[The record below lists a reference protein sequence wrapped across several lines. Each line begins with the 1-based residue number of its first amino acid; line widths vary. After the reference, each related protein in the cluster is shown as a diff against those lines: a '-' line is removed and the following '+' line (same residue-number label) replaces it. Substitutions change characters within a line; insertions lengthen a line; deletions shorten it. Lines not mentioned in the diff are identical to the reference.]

1 MSERR
6 LDALKL
12 DNFKPLR
19 DVVFETLRE
28 AIIKGVLKPGERLME
43 NQLAENMGVSR
54 TPVREAIRKLE
65 LEGFVNVISRK
76 GTYVSELSYKDVHEI
91 YEIRATLE
99 SLACGLAAERATASE
114 IEEMERYLIEEN
126 DYLYHEDILLTVKT
140 DIGLHELIYKA
151 TRNEKIMGI
160 MNNLKEHL
168 YRLRCTSITLPGRKK
183 RSLIEHQGIVDAIAA
198 REVELAQKLGQ
209 EHIVHAE
216 QAMLALLRNK
226 LGTNDG

>member
-160 MNNLKEHL
+160 MSNLKEHL

>member
-1 MSERR
+1 MSERGFN
-6 LDALKL
+6 LLKL

-54 TPVREAIRKLE
+54 TPVREALRKLE
-65 LEGFVNVISRK
+65 LEGFVKVIPRK

-99 SLACGLAAERATASE
+99 SLACGLAAERATISE
-114 IEEMERYLIEEN
+114 IEEMERYLVEEK
-126 DYLYHEDILLTVKT
+126 DYLYYEDILLTVKT

-160 MNNLKEHL
+160 MSNLKEHL

-183 RSLIEHQGIVDAIAA
+183 RSLLEHQGIVNAIAA

-209 EHIVHAE
+209 EHIAHAE
-216 QAMLALLRNK
+216 QAMLELLRSK
-226 LGTNDG
+226 SG